1 MPTWLIQAMMSLRGL
16 SSRGVGIV
24 QRTGVFTRAAGGGAA
39 GLALADPAGGLLPG
53 LGGGGDDGRPH
64 RHRRKR
70 LLTAQM
76 KSDISYI
83 AAVMGA
89 PAAKAAMLIA
99 VSK

>member
-1 MPTWLIQAMMSLRGL
+1 MPVWLAQALMGLRGL
-16 SSRGVGIV
+16 SVGTPLRALGTGAGAGVG
-24 QRTGVFTRAAGGGAA
+24 
-39 GLALADPAGGLLPG
+39 LADPAGGLLPFSPFG
-53 LGGGGDDGRPH
+53 SLFGGGGDKGH